1 MTNTKI
7 RGVKVEDIFTDL
19 EEFEDLDL
27 DNEFV
32 VKSHQ
37 IAEKLKKKGI
47 NIKKPRWKDLKAS

>member
-1 MTNTKI
+1 M
-7 RGVKVEDIFTDL
+7 EDIFTDL

-32 VKSHQ
+32 VKSHK

-47 NIKKPRWKDLKAS
+47 NIRKPRWNDLKAS